1 MENNPNP
8 TPQPQ
13 APARTLHRNSLTI
26 KMLFIGAIMLLLLI
40 PGSMVMSLIKDR
52 ESMMESA
59 QDEVARMWGGVQH
72 LTGPVLSVPYR
83 LTTRT
88 QNGTQSVEGR
98 ITLLPEDLDIV
109 GHIDCEQRRRGFYD
123 TNVYTADLVLSGTF
137 NLPADLPANTS
148 GMVVDWAGAAVMLGI
163 SDLRGIEESIE
174 IGFDGRQ
181 LATTCET

>member
-59 QDEVARMWGGVQH
+59 QDAASSTSRA
-72 LTGPVLSVPYR
+72 PCCRCP
-83 LTTRT
+83 
-88 QNGTQSVEGR
+88 
-98 ITLLPEDLDIV
+98 
-109 GHIDCEQRRRGFYD
+109 
-123 TNVYTADLVLSGTF
+123 TA
-137 NLPADLPANTS
+137 
-148 GMVVDWAGAAVMLGI
+148 
-163 SDLRGIEESIE
+163 
-174 IGFDGRQ
+174 
-181 LATTCET
+181 